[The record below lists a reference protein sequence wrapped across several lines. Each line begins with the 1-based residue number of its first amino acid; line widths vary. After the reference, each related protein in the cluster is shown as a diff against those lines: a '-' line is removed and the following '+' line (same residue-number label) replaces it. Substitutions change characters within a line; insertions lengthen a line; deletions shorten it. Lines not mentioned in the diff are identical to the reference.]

1 MTAAVSLRAMS
12 SQELDLLAMML
23 DDAPAAPELYRP
35 TSFWQPCSE
44 LIVAELRTLGP
55 ASFRRHP
62 SALRFFV
69 PVFRRASPTQRAL
82 ASLLS
87 FAEHPWQRRARVTA
101 EREFA
106 IVSAADLPGRPRLDH
121 YNESQIGEPDEQPL
135 LGGRRFSCSA
145 LRYLRMLALLKKSVD
160 GDKVRNVLEI
170 GGGFGTLGEI
180 VLSGDPDAFYVD
192 VDIPPLSFV
201 SSYYLQ
207 QVFGADKV
215 ATYDH
220 TRELDT
226 IDLDQLRAQ
235 GYRAAVLCAWQL
247 PKLRGRF
254 NLFVNSVSFQ
264 EMEPRVVQNYAS
276 LVQGLVDDYL
286 LLRNSIAGKLVA
298 QETGEIGVVKPI
310 VRDDYPRFFDQF
322 ERVAADGEVFG
333 DTSSKGFVSEVTV
346 WRRKSIAAA
355 EGGAAPADP
364 VAGAPK

>member
-1 MTAAVSLRAMS
+1 MS
-12 SQELDLLAMML
+12 SEERELLRVML
-23 DDAPAAPELYRP
+23 DDAAAAPEIYRP

-69 PVFRRASPTQRAL
+69 PVFRRASPTQRSL
-82 ASLLS
+82 ASLLG
-87 FAEHPWQRRARVTA
+87 FVEHPWQRRARVTA

-106 IVSAADLPGRPRLDH
+106 IVSAAGVPGRPRLDH
-121 YNESQIGEPDEQPL
+121 FDESGIGEPDEQFVF
-135 LGGRRFSCSA
+135 GGRRFSCSA
-145 LRYLRMLALLKKSVD
+145 LRYLRMLALLEKSVD
-160 GDKVRNVLEI
+160 GERVRNVLEI

-180 VLSGDPDAFYVD
+180 VLSRDPNAFYVD

-201 SSYYLQ
+201 SSYYLG

-215 ATYDH
+215 ATYEH
-220 TRELDT
+220 TRELET
-226 IDLDQLRAQ
+226 IDLDELRAQ

-264 EMEPRVVQNYAS
+264 EMEPRVVQNYAG
-276 LVQGLVDDYL
+276 LVQELVDDYL
-286 LLRNSIAGKLVA
+286 LLRNSIAGKVIA
-298 QETGEIGVVKPI
+298 REAGEIGVIEPI

-322 ERVAADGEVFG
+322 ERIAADGEVFG

-346 WRRKSIAAA
+346 WRRR
-355 EGGAAPADP
+355 
-364 VAGAPK
+364 

>member
-1 MTAAVSLRAMS
+1 
-12 SQELDLLAMML
+12 MML
-23 DDAPAAPELYRP
+23 EDAPAAPELYRS
-35 TSFWQPCSE
+35 TRFWQPCSAQ
-44 LIVAELRTLGP
+44 IVADLHELGQP
-55 ASFRRHP
+55 SFRRHP

-69 PVFRRASPTQRAL
+69 PEFRRASQTQRAL

-87 FAEHPWQRRARVTA
+87 FADWPWRWQQRARATA

-106 IVSAADLPGRPRLDH
+106 IVSAADSPGRPRLDH
-121 YNESQIGEPDEQPL
+121 FDESQIGQPDEQYL

-145 LRYLRMLALLKKSVD
+145 LRYLRMLALLKKTVD
-160 GDKVRNVLEI
+160 GERVRNVLEI

-180 VLSGDPDAFYVD
+180 MLSGDPEAFYVD

-207 QVFGADKV
+207 QVFGPDKV
-215 ATYDH
+215 ATYDV
-220 TRELDT
+220 TRELES

-247 PKLRGRF
+247 PRLRGRF

-264 EMEPRVVQNYAS
+264 EMEPRVVENYAG

-286 LLRNSIAGKLVA
+286 LLRNSIAGKVVA
-298 QETGEIGVVKPI
+298 REPGEIGVVEPI

-322 ERVAADGEVFG
+322 ERLAADGEVFG

-346 WRRKSIAAA
+346 WRRRAA
-355 EGGAAPADP
+355 
-364 VAGAPK
+364 

>member
-1 MTAAVSLRAMS
+1 MRSQPERSGAAESLGGA
-12 SQELDLLAMML
+12 E
-23 DDAPAAPELYRP
+23 AAPKSSLIPKESADDL
-35 TSFWQPCSE
+35 QP
-44 LIVAELRTLGP
+44 IFGLGP
-55 ASFRRHP
+55 HPARARCTVGDTGRRERTRSRAP
-62 SALRFFV
+62 SSALN
-69 PVFRRASPTQRAL
+69 ATSG
-82 ASLLS
+82 LS
-87 FAEHPWQRRARVTA
+87 
-101 EREFA
+101 
-106 IVSAADLPGRPRLDH
+106 
-121 YNESQIGEPDEQPL
+121 
-135 LGGRRFSCSA
+135 
-145 LRYLRMLALLKKSVD
+145 
-160 GDKVRNVLEI
+160 
-170 GGGFGTLGEI
+170 
-180 VLSGDPDAFYVD
+180 
-192 VDIPPLSFV
+192 
-201 SSYYLQ
+201 

-286 LLRNSIAGKLVA
+286 LLRNSIAGKVVA
-298 QETGEIGVVKPI
+298 REVGEIGVVEPI

-346 WRRKSIAAA
+346 WQRR
-355 EGGAAPADP
+355 
-364 VAGAPK
+364 